1 MAIKEYRDYIE
12 HYEIKNKDF
21 IDLVIKKWNIPLST
35 YQKVYLD
42 FLIEKSKRGSD
53 KN

>member
-1 MAIKEYRDYIE
+1 MTIKEYRDYIE

-35 YQKVYLD
+35 YQKVFLD
-42 FLIEKSKRGSD
+42 MCLEKFKI
-53 KN
+53 KKE